1 MEANW
6 MSPHRRPLYFNL
18 TFYLAALKLG
28 QRRAKR
34 TARCRL
40 PLPHQI
46 PTFPSVYLTEPCRSS
61 RKQYSLVSRPLE
73 PA

>member
-6 MSPHRRPLYFNL
+6 MSRHGRPLYFNL

-28 QRRAKR
+28 RRRTER
-34 TARCRL
+34 TACYRL
-40 PLPHQI
+40 PPQM
-46 PTFPSVYLTEPCRSS
+46 PAFPSVYLTEPCRSS
-61 RKQYSLVSRPLE
+61 RKQYPLVSRPLE